1 MLPPDG
7 FRRTP
12 RISDSRLQH
21 TISYRLPA
29 ISCQLCPL
37 RAVSRRW
44 TGRGYGVARPPSAAV
59 GIPVTVGVGVPVG
72 VAAAVALG
80 VGVGVGGLT
89 TS

>member
-37 RAVSRRW
+37 RAGCRRW
-44 TGRGYGVARPPSAAV
+44 TGRGDGVARPPGAAV
-59 GIPVTVGVGVPVG
+59 GVPVSVGVG

-80 VGVGVGGLT
+80 VGVGGLT

>member
-7 FRRTP
+7 FPANTKDQR
-12 RISDSRLQH
+12 SRLQH

-37 RAVSRRW
+37 RGGAPALDEA
-44 TGRGYGVARPPSAAV
+44 RGDGVARPPGVAV
-59 GIPVTVGVGVPVG
+59 GGKVAVRVG
-72 VAAAVALG
+72 VAVGVAVAVAL
-80 VGVGVGGLT
+80 GVGVGGLT

>member
-37 RAVSRRW
+37 RAGCRRW
-44 TGRGYGVARPPSAAV
+44 TGRGYGVARPPGAAV

-80 VGVGVGGLT
+80 VGVGGLT